1 MSDKIFFFNFGN
13 NGKYHY
19 TAVAKANTLLA
30 KFLSNRDS
38 DKFCLSCFD
47 NFENKEL
54 IKKQRRFYENSN
66 YIYGSPPQKKKK
78 KFEIVSNK
86 STGEKIEVPANIL
99 KYLFRSKSLYHYETV
114 AYDFERILGK

>member
-1 MSDKIFFFNFGN
+1 MKIVITFMG
-13 NGKYHY
+13 
-19 TAVAKANTLLA
+19 
-30 KFLSNRDS
+30 
-38 DKFCLSCFD
+38 
-47 NFENKEL
+47 
-54 IKKQRRFYENSN
+54 
-66 YIYGSPPQKKKK
+66 PPPPKKKK